1 MVSRA
6 QNEKEEKQWFEQG
19 IQERGT
25 QESNMKLW
33 NYRETLLQQR
43 EDNTTISPVL
53 TYWEFLTKHQTIT
66 FFMNSSDKL
75 PRLPSDIISS
85 QQWV

>member
-6 QNEKEEKQWFEQG
+6 QNEKEGKQWFQQG

-33 NYRETLLQQR
+33 NYRETSLQQF

-53 TYWEFLTKHQTIT
+53 TLLWVAHKA
-66 FFMNSSDKL
+66 SDHHL
-75 PRLPSDIISS
+75 LHE
-85 QQWV
+85 